1 MREFHAYRNE
11 DGTYK
16 LEVIVELYENDELK
30 EAHVVWPKVSIVSDS
45 LVIKAS
51 GDLFTVVVEE

>member
-11 DGTYK
+11 DGTYE
-16 LEVIVELYENDELK
+16 LEVIGEFYEGQELK
-30 EAHVVWPKVSIVSDS
+30 EAHIVWPKVSIVSDS

-51 GDLFTVVVEE
+51 GDLFTVVIEE